1 MNKYKL
7 HAIKALII
15 TLCISGIQVDSY
27 GQEYLDLLK
36 TWYTTSPGNEY
47 EDSDGESDIKTFGL
61 DVTLPFPLKNGNAII
76 TGLQYEQTE
85 LDLNPAKFNPNSFS
99 YTILRLGMNIKH
111 KNNWDGTYI
120 LMPRLSSDDMGFQS
134 RDFQLGG
141 LLLWKYTKNT
151 NFKYKLGAYYNG
163 EIESPFMLPLFGM
176 YYLSEN
182 RKFEMN
188 LTLPVTA
195 DFNYRWN
202 DWFATGLEFYAM
214 SNSYA
219 IHDPIFQS
227 EDEYLNREIQN
238 LSLYTQ
244 FTVNKSFVLQA
255 KVGTSIGRDFRIH
268 KDGED
273 IDFRLPLVY
282 IGDNR
287 EQLNPKYSDGL
298 FFSVTARYR
307 YFLDK

>member
-1 MNKYKL
+1 MKINNKLTKVVL
-7 HAIKALII
+7 MLVCVI
-15 TLCISGIQVDSY
+15 GIEINCM
-27 GQEYLDLLK
+27 GQEYLDLAK
-36 TWYTTSPGNEY
+36 TWFTTSPGNEY
-47 EDSDGESDIKTFGL
+47 EDAEGESDIQTFGL
-61 DVTLPFPLKNGNAII
+61 DITMPFPLKNGNAIV
-76 TGLQYEQTE
+76 TGLQYERTSLNLSTTQFGA
-85 LDLNPAKFNPNSFS
+85 LDFS

-111 KNNWDGTYI
+111 NDKWDGTYL
-120 LMPRLSSDDMGFQS
+120 LMPRISSDDMGFDS

-141 LLLWKYTKNT
+141 LLLWKYTKNK
-151 NFKYKLGAYYNG
+151 NYKYKLGLYYNG

-176 YYLSEN
+176 YYLSDN

-195 DFNYRWN
+195 DFNYKWN

-219 IHDPIFQS
+219 IHNPIFQS
-227 EDEYLNREIQN
+227 DNEYLNREIQN
-238 LSLYTQ
+238 LSVYTQ
-244 FTVNKSFVLQA
+244 FSINKSFVLQA
-255 KVGTSIGRDFRIH
+255 KVGTSIGRDFRVH

-282 IGDNR
+282 FGDNR
-287 EQLNPKYSDGL
+287 EQLNPKYGDGL
-298 FFSVTARYR
+298 IFNLTARYR